1 MSRPPLLR
9 LSEEEIEY
17 ITQHAWHDINNDV
30 HLSAMFRDNK
40 PMRDWLINRLLMTAD
55 HFKIRYQQ
63 EEYAGM

>member
-9 LSEEEIEY
+9 LSEEEIDY
-17 ITQHAWHDINNDV
+17 ITQHAWHDINNDENL
-30 HLSAMFRDNK
+30 HRMFRYND

-63 EEYAGM
+63 DEYGGM